1 MYEYLGVVADIG
13 FKPIDNGIN
22 RWLTSMRRG
31 SAPCIKEGNMNI
43 LIKSLVAIVLVAI
56 LIPSGC
62 LETEYEPGEGG
73 VPPVTEKLQILNH
86 TGGFTDYGSPMVTG
100 TAKNVSS
107 SNLIYAE
114 IRVKWYDSAGVLLDT
129 SLDNINDLGAG
140 ETWRFEVIYFGD
152 EKGIS
157 YEIGIGST
165 F

>member
-1 MYEYLGVVADIG
+1 M
-13 FKPIDNGIN
+13 K
-22 RWLTSMRRG
+22 
-31 SAPCIKEGNMNI
+31 I

-56 LIPSGC
+56 LIPSFTGC
-62 LETEYEPGEGG
+62 IETEYEPGKDG
-73 VPPVTEKLQILNH
+73 VSPVTEKLQILSH

-114 IRVKWYDSAGVLLDT
+114 VRVKWYDSAGSLLDT
-129 SLDNINDLGAG
+129 SLDNINDLGPG
-140 ETWRFEVIYFGD
+140 QTWRFEVIYFGS